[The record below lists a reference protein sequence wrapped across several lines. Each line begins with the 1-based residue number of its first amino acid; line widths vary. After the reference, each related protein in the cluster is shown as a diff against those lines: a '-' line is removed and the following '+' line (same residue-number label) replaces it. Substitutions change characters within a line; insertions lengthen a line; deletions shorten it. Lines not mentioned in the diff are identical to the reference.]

1 MNDDLLSFLHL
12 RNHLLITTKLVCMLR
27 KLFHDLI
34 GLHSK
39 WKDNSLQYFP
49 SLFHR
54 SHPCSLDKPILC
66 SLNCDVKILAR
77 FIFMFLECFVSE
89 FLTATSHLRYFHL
102 INTHQMQMLLALS
115 SPTLR
120 FTVLELASRGFLLK
134 FKRIS
139 SGYEFVELSFR
150 LWLTTPTSVP
160 ALFLANYI
168 HPYLYLVSNA
178 SYVAYDHQGSNCTI
192 KINVNNKTLKHP
204 YCELYISIK
213 VIVKDFLIG
222 NFLHYKHHVD
232 VLFATMY
239 CK

>member
-1 MNDDLLSFLHL
+1 M
-12 RNHLLITTKLVCMLR
+12 
-27 KLFHDLI
+27 
-34 GLHSK
+34 
-39 WKDNSLQYFP
+39 
-49 SLFHR
+49 
-54 SHPCSLDKPILC
+54 
-66 SLNCDVKILAR
+66 
-77 FIFMFLECFVSE
+77 
-89 FLTATSHLRYFHL
+89 
-102 INTHQMQMLLALS
+102 
-115 SPTLR
+115 
-120 FTVLELASRGFLLK
+120 
-134 FKRIS
+134 S

-178 SYVAYDHQGSNCTI
+178 SYVANDHQGSYCTI

-239 CK
+239 CKYCSLLCSHLVVQSLHNILGRIYGSTKVLSAFFLRKIKKADGKRGTRSPFV